1 MRQSR
6 LTEYQRDAER
16 PWRNEALLREL
27 YVTQRFN
34 TYEIADRFDCHSSTV
49 REWLDRF
56 DVPRRGP
63 NGSPQEVN
71 YKNRSWLESEY
82 LQKERSAYEIAEEVG
97 VASNTIYSWLEK
109 HGIER
114 RAAASEVDEDTPYT
128 DREWLETEYTENGRS
143 SSEIAEEVGV
153 HAATVRTW
161 LHRHGISVRDEGR
174 PRLAHATYFLD
185 SSGYAAWRDYDPD
198 ERREV
203 YVAVHRLL
211 AVAMFGFHEM
221 DGKHVHHR
229 NGVKWDNRP
238 ANLELRTPTDHA
250 KHHAEQ
256 QDRDRDAFGRFK

>member
-1 MRQSR
+1 MKPPEKRGNEPVLETPTRAPWRSRSTRQPR
-6 LTEYQRDAER
+6 RTEYQRDAER
-16 PWRNEALLREL
+16 PWQNEALLGEL

-63 NGSPQEVN
+63 NGSPQDVN
-71 YKNRSWLESEY
+71 YKNR
-82 LQKERSAYEIAEEVG
+82 
-97 VASNTIYSWLEK
+97 SWLEK

-114 RAAASEVDEDTPYT
+114 RAAASEVDEDAPYT
-128 DREWLETEYTENGRS
+128 DREWLEIEYTEAGRS

-161 LHRHGISVRDEGR
+161 LHRHGISVRNEGR
-174 PRLAHATYFLD
+174 PRLAHAAYFLD
-185 SSGYAAWRDYDPD
+185 SSGDAAWRDYDPD

-211 AVAMFGFHEM
+211 AVAVFGVHEM
-221 DGKHVHHR
+221 DSKHVHHR
-229 NGVKWDNRP
+229 NGVKWDNHP